1 MCMHAHIAVRCAL
14 LYFIFAPEKK
24 GVGTFGAL
32 WLSAEREA
40 HDDHA
45 QVCDAGEEDRQEDG
59 LRRAA
64 RRP

>member
-1 MCMHAHIAVRCAL
+1 MRTSQSGVHYCIV
-14 LYFIFAPEKK
+14 YFIFAPEKK

-45 QVCDAGEEDRQEDG
+45 QVCDAGEEYRQEDG